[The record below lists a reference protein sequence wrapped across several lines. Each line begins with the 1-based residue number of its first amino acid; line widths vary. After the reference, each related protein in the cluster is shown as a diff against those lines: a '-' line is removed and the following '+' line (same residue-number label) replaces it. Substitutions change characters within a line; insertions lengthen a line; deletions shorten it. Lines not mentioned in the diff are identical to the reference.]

1 MYIYNVLIGSR
12 KQRMKKLDSEQ
23 NNDNVQTFCINM
35 EPVAKG
41 RPRFIKSTGRT
52 YTPAKTKEAT
62 KLISE
67 HLVLRKLGKILK
79 KDKTG
84 EKKYGVAIYMRFL
97 CSRPKRLGKGD
108 RILKT
113 TKPDV
118 DNYIK
123 LILDACNEAEIWED
137 DSMVVEVLGQKW
149 YCADYEKPQVQ
160 IQINRVL
167 I

>member
-1 MYIYNVLIGSR
+1 
-12 KQRMKKLDSEQ
+12 
-23 NNDNVQTFCINM
+23 
-35 EPVAKG
+35 
-41 RPRFIKSTGRT
+41 
-52 YTPAKTKEAT
+52 
-62 KLISE
+62 
-67 HLVLRKLGKILK
+67 
-79 KDKTG
+79 
-84 EKKYGVAIYMRFL
+84 MRFL